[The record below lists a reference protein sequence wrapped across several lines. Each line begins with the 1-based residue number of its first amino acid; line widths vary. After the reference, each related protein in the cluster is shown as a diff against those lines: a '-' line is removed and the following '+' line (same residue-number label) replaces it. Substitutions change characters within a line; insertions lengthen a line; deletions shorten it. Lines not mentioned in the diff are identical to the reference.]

1 MNGDQLLIC
10 REQHLWLSPNRSV
23 YWEEQKTIVLS
34 DTHFGK
40 TGHFRKNGIAI
51 PQLIYKEDL
60 QRFFSLV
67 HFYKAERI
75 IVVGDFFHSHANEE
89 LDWFLKWRSDFK
101 QLHITLVKGN
111 HDILSDAWYTS
122 ADIDIKQET
131 LAIGPYLF
139 QHEFKDPESQQKA
152 QRNDKEHAEQ
162 INQPYIFSG
171 HFHPGITIKGISK
184 QSLRFPCFYFGKKH
198 CILPAFSKFSG
209 LATIKPKKADQ
220 VFAIVNDNLIQT
232 Q

>member
-23 YWEEQKTIVLS
+23 YWEEEKTMMLS

-40 TGHFRKNGIAI
+40 TGHFRKNGIAV
-51 PQLIYKEDL
+51 PQNIYKEDL
-60 QRFFSLV
+60 QRFFSITQ
-67 HFYKAERI
+67 FYKAQRVL
-75 IVVGDFFHSHANEE
+75 VVGDFFHSYANEE
-89 LDWFLKWRSDFK
+89 LDWFLKWKRDFT
-101 QLHITLVKGN
+101 QLQITLVRGN
-111 HDILSDAWYTS
+111 HDVLPAAWYE
-122 ADIDIKQET
+122 AAAIEIVPET
-131 LAIGPYLF
+131 LLLGPFQF
-139 QHEFKDPESQQKA
+139 QHNYEEKPEKDKD
-152 QRNDKEHAEQ
+152 NKKH
-162 INQPYIFSG
+162 QPDTDQSAYIFSG
-171 HFHPGITIKGISK
+171 HLHPGVTIKGLSK